1 MYKFTN
7 QEHEVHNVEIDLRH
21 DAELL
26 TNEFGIHVLY
36 VRNCKFVRS

>member
-7 QEHEVHNVEIDLRH
+7 KELEMRNVEIDLRH

-26 TNEFGIHVLY
+26 TEEFGINVLY
-36 VRNCKFVRS
+36 VRNCKFV